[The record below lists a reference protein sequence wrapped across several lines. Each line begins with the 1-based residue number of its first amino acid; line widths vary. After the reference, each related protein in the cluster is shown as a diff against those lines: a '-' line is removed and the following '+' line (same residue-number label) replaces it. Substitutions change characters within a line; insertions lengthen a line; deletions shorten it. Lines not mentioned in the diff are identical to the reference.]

1 MHRVHAG
8 QNQGA
13 MPECPDLCHN
23 TERSLVARA
32 QQDFSMM
39 LNMTLYAIGLQ
50 AGGSLFG
57 PQFFPMLTIEA
68 PNSMVQIFHGLLMG
82 LVQGVTEFL
91 PISST
96 AHLIIFRDLLN
107 WGEGWSKEAI
117 DGIQFGSV
125 IAVLIYFWKDFSFL
139 IGGAWAAFQKKDW
152 QREEWRITVGIVIGT
167 LPVLVGG
174 LILKKL
180 NIKLESPMLIAVM
193 SLVMS
198 MLLGL
203 AEKIGSRKRR
213 FAQLK
218 TQDGIWVGL
227 GQMIALLPGASRSG
241 STLTTGLLLGMERET
256 AARFSFLLGF
266 PTLFIVTLVQ
276 GKDAFAQPG
285 MALPLF
291 VGVISAVVFSLLSIK
306 WLLGFL
312 KTRSTWIFVWYRLA
326 FAAFL
331 FGALAQGWLK

>member
-1 MHRVHAG
+1 MTLD
-8 QNQGA
+8 
-13 MPECPDLCHN
+13 MTLD
-23 TERSLVARA
+23 
-32 QQDFSMM
+32 MM
-39 LNMTLYAIGLQ
+39 LSALKLQ
-50 AGGSLFG
+50 AGGSIFG
-57 PQFFPMLTIEA
+57 QLSSPPLATEA
-68 PNSMVQIFHGLLMG
+68 PNVMVQLFHGLLMG

-96 AHLIIFRDLLN
+96 AHLIIFRDLLH
-107 WGEGWSKEAI
+107 WDEGWSKEAI

-139 IGGAWAAFQKKDW
+139 LSGAWAAFQKKEW
-152 QREEWRITVGIVIGT
+152 QREEWRITVGIAIGT

-174 LILKKL
+174 LILKKFG
-180 NIKLESPMLIAVM
+180 IKLESPMLIAVM
-193 SLVMS
+193 SVVMS
-198 MLLGL
+198 VLLGL
-203 AEKIGSRKRR
+203 AEKIGSRERR
-213 FAQLK
+213 FGQLK
-218 TQDGIWVGL
+218 TQDGILVGL

-266 PTLFIVTLVQ
+266 PTLFIVTLAQ

-285 MALPLF
+285 MALPLL
-291 VGVISAVVFSLLSIK
+291 VGVISAVVFSLISIK

-312 KTRSTWIFVWYRLA
+312 KSRSTWIFVWYRLA